1 MINRLAVIGVGLIG
15 GSLSRALR
23 DARAVGEIVGYGRS
37 LGNLQEAVELG
48 VIDRAAVSVK
58 DAVREADLV
67 VLAVP
72 VGSMLDSLR
81 DVAAVLSN
89 AAVVTD
95 VGSVKGSVIA
105 AARAAFGDRFSAFVP
120 GHPIAGTEQSGV
132 AASRGDLFA
141 GRRVV
146 LTPEPATDVAAL
158 ERVRGMWAATGA
170 DVVTMSALEHDRI
183 LAASSHLPHLLAY
196 ALVDMLV
203 RRDDHRDVFTCVG
216 SGFRDVTR
224 IAGSDPVMWRDIC
237 LANRDAVL
245 EVLTQYRDDLGELI
259 GAIERGDGHW
269 LYETFAR
276 ARHARDGLS
285 RKYRNG
291 QD

>member
-15 GSLSRALR
+15 GSLARALR
-23 DARAVGEIVGYGRS
+23 DARAVGEVIGYGRS

-72 VGSMLDSLR
+72 VGSMLERLR
-81 DVAAVLSN
+81 EVAAMLP
-89 AAVVTD
+89 ADAVATD

-105 AARAAFGDRFSAFVP
+105 SARAAFGDRFGAFVP

-132 AASRGDLFA
+132 AASRGDLFS

-146 LTPEPATDVAAL
+146 LTPDPATAAAAL
-158 ERVRGMWAATGA
+158 ERVRTMWAATGA
-170 DVVTMSALEHDRI
+170 DVVTMTAIEHDRI

-203 RRDDHRDVFTCVG
+203 RRDDHRAVFTCVG

-245 EVLTQYRDDLGELI
+245 EVLTQYRDDLGEMI
-259 GAIERGDGHW
+259 AAIERGDGHW
-269 LYETFAR
+269 LHETFAR

-285 RKYRNG
+285 RKYQSG